1 MQISDIPTG
10 WLLLD
15 IERKKKA
22 DGKWKISEIAL
33 IDCTEE
39 YHNKSVEI
47 SVANLTL
54 EKIKNSKVVLGHNI
68 RRHDLAKLFKNIPS
82 WLSLRICDTLE
93 LSALFLVGKQT
104 HKLSKL
110 YRQELGFS
118 NPLED
123 AWESFELYKRLEN
136 SGKTLPPLV
145 CYWAWQLL
153 PDGYPR
159 CLISQDENRWRKLE
173 KHWFALQKK
182 FPYADIDALQK
193 YIEAIPKTQNIDNLG
208 VIVFL
213 NWLYHLEKPQAHR
226 PKWIEETFPAF
237 RQAERVTFPFLIQEE
252 LSEISLQEELR
263 YFFGDEYTSFRDNQL
278 ELVKAF
284 LSQDIVPLGILPT
297 GGGKSLT
304 FQLPALILSRYQ
316 RGLSIIISPLQALM
330 IDQVQNLQEYL
341 KKTQVNY
348 VERVALLS
356 ATQSLKEQKEIMDG
370 LWQGKIDILYLSPER
385 LRQPTI
391 QRLLQH
397 RPPSLWV
404 LDEAH
409 TLSQWGHD
417 FRPDFLRI
425 AEIIKQ
431 MYRGSVHQCRW
442 GFVTATAT
450 LKVIDDLKN
459 KVKQLNSGEQNDR
472 LFAGKLEELP
482 KNQEAFQWRKEI
494 ITYIQNIPED
504 DRKERILS
512 ILRDEHDQHPNGV
525 AIVYVRFRSETE
537 KYAKFIN
544 EIGLKAE
551 AFHGR
556 ITSDKKQEILQ
567 KFKDKKLDV
576 VVATNAFGMGID
588 REGIHTVI
596 HFAPPS
602 TPEAYL
608 QEVGRLARKRGEIGK
623 AYLFRD
629 NEDFNRIFV
638 QENKSRISCQALRK
652 CWDVTRERLKQGK
665 GEAWLSTLDLEEHL
679 ESNDYDV
686 LATQTRTV
694 FYYLEI
700 GGLIREKE
708 SCSCILSIRLLE
720 SIKSVANVPI
730 ILKNENLVN
739 YFKEIGIKEIGDS
752 IDLDVREASL
762 ATAIS
767 PPKIIDAIR
776 QLVKADIVSWRYEI
790 AFKFTFPNRQ
800 KLEERISQLERSSQ
814 AFLESLNQDLPTIE
828 EQNLIL
834 INDLESLEKK
844 LSVTS
849 KKSVKL
855 ERTLKLLTQ
864 LKLARYTK
872 HGRNAIKFYFQ
883 GNQDFSHWIKS
894 AGEACDRELKNVKVM
909 ESCLDDLFTSKK
921 WDRKDSQL
929 IDIADVDLLLSNSDL
944 SNINS
949 INILNL
955 MQGLGL
961 IILGRGSS
969 NYERLYHLV
978 KGERERW
985 SDSIHKPLS
994 EHYEQKWQRVHAI
1007 REILKYENEE
1017 KRIEVL
1023 RDYFLLSLDD
1033 FKQAYFPDTD
1043 INSPPIVSDILD
1055 NLSPAQTEIVKDD
1068 TSRALLVLAGPG
1080 SGKTRTIVHRV
1091 AHLVA
1096 ISGVPP
1102 ARILVLSHTRTAAA
1116 EVRKR
1121 LYQLLGSRGA
1131 QVDALTFH
1139 ALAIKLTGLKHND
1152 APSGVIN
1159 DKKFDWLLEQAI
1171 AYIQENGTNYQYIL
1185 IDEYQDI
1192 NDLQYQIVKLL
1203 GNLQK
1208 DADQDQQQD
1217 SFLVAVGDPNQNLFE
1232 FAGSSNKFINEFRK
1246 DWAIQDQPERCLL
1259 DNYRSRPVIVDFTN
1273 NFISQAIPNNQ
1284 INQTGQQIRS
1294 MRNDERGEILWGEY
1308 SHPYDASNWISK
1320 EIVDL
1325 IADTSM
1331 NIKRNDIAVLAHR
1344 WKDLRF
1350 IQHFLQEKNVPYQF
1364 YSNTED
1370 LQPSNSLIGQKI
1382 LERLRLNPI
1391 AKVEHPVD
1399 YLEQIRLE
1407 LGYSDQD
1414 VAWKSLLE
1422 TLKNCKN
1429 ITQEEMC
1436 YLLEEAKTIRPNEVV
1451 LSTFH
1456 SAKGSEF
1463 AHVFVL
1469 EDGDNDSYDSCTR
1482 KLYVGFTRA
1491 KDSLSILFKQGVRQ
1505 NDPTLVA
1512 MSILRNSELNSGVSK
1527 IEIPTISLNHQ
1538 SIRYQLILDPKDLYL
1553 SHKSVLITSGR
1564 NRIDYYGRNWGGM
1577 SIEGKSFYYEYGSA
1591 NKSGDVAILSE
1602 AGKDKLEHFAS
1613 PRITA
1618 KGHTIFRVERDDE
1631 WYKRAN
1637 YSGCED
1643 HHYVVLPCLEIEERI
1658 P

>member
-15 IERKKKA
+15 IERKKNA

-33 IDCTEE
+33 IDYIEE

-93 LSALFLVGKQT
+93 LSSLFLVGKQT

-123 AWESFELYKRLEN
+123 AWESFELYQGLEKL
-136 SGKTLPPLV
+136 GETLPPLV

-237 RQAERVTFPFLIQEE
+237 RQAESVTFPFLTQDE
-252 LSEISLQEELR
+252 LSEISLKEELC

-278 ELVKAF
+278 DLVKAF
-284 LSQDIVPLGILPT
+284 LSQDLVPLGILPT

-356 ATQSLKEQKEIMDG
+356 ATQSLKEQKEIIDG

-482 KNQEAFQWRKEI
+482 KDQEAFQWRKEI

-504 DRKERILS
+504 DRKGRILS

-537 KYAKFIN
+537 KHAKFIN

-556 ITSDKKQEILQ
+556 VTSDKKQEILQ

-608 QEVGRLARKRGEIGK
+608 QEVGRLARKHGEIGK

-638 QENKSRISCQALRK
+638 QENKSQISCQALRK

-720 SIKSVANVPI
+720 SIKSVTNVPI

-767 PPKIIDAIR
+767 PPKIIYAIR
-776 QLVKADIVSWRYEI
+776 QLVKAGIASWRYEI
-790 AFKFTFPNRQ
+790 AFKFAFPNRQ
-800 KLEERISQLERSSQ
+800 KLEERISQLKRSSQ

-849 KKSVKL
+849 NKSVKL
-855 ERTLKLLTQ
+855 EKTLKLLNQ

-872 HGRNAIKFYFQ
+872 HGRNTIKFYFE
-883 GNQDFSHWIKS
+883 GNQDFSHWIKN
-894 AGEACDRELKNVKVM
+894 AREACDRELKNVKVM

-929 IDIADVDLLLSNSDL
+929 IDIADVDLLLSNTNL
-944 SNINS
+944 SNINP

-961 IILGRGSS
+961 VILGRGSS
-969 NYERLYHLV
+969 NYERLYHLA

-1121 LYQLLGSRGA
+1121 LYQLLGSRGT

-1246 DWAIQDQPERCLL
+1246 DWVIQDQPERCLL
-1259 DNYRSRPVIVDFTN
+1259 ANYRSLRAIVDFTN
-1273 NFISQAIPNNQ
+1273 AFISKAIPNNQ
-1284 INQTGQQIRS
+1284 INQTGEKIYAHRT
-1294 MRNDERGEILWGEY
+1294 DGIGEILWALLG
-1308 SHPYDASNWISK
+1308 
-1320 EIVDL
+1320 
-1325 IADTSM
+1325 
-1331 NIKRNDIAVLAHR
+1331 
-1344 WKDLRF
+1344 LR
-1350 IQHFLQEKNVPYQF
+1350 
-1364 YSNTED
+1364 
-1370 LQPSNSLIGQKI
+1370 G
-1382 LERLRLNPI
+1382 
-1391 AKVEHPVD
+1391 
-1399 YLEQIRLE
+1399 
-1407 LGYSDQD
+1407 
-1414 VAWKSLLE
+1414 
-1422 TLKNCKN
+1422 
-1429 ITQEEMC
+1429 
-1436 YLLEEAKTIRPNEVV
+1436 
-1451 LSTFH
+1451 
-1456 SAKGSEF
+1456 
-1463 AHVFVL
+1463 
-1469 EDGDNDSYDSCTR
+1469 
-1482 KLYVGFTRA
+1482 
-1491 KDSLSILFKQGVRQ
+1491 
-1505 NDPTLVA
+1505 
-1512 MSILRNSELNSGVSK
+1512 
-1527 IEIPTISLNHQ
+1527 
-1538 SIRYQLILDPKDLYL
+1538 
-1553 SHKSVLITSGR
+1553 
-1564 NRIDYYGRNWGGM
+1564 
-1577 SIEGKSFYYEYGSA
+1577 
-1591 NKSGDVAILSE
+1591 
-1602 AGKDKLEHFAS
+1602 
-1613 PRITA
+1613 
-1618 KGHTIFRVERDDE
+1618 
-1631 WYKRAN
+1631 
-1637 YSGCED
+1637 
-1643 HHYVVLPCLEIEERI
+1643 
-1658 P
+1658 